1 MTPQM
6 MRDREPIVDE
16 AVDLMITKERY
27 GLDFSVSDAIY
38 NRLQNDTNNGGLK

>member
-6 MRDREPIVDE
+6 MKDREPIVDE
-16 AVDLMITKERY
+16 AVNLMITKERY

-38 NRLQNDTNNGGLK
+38 NRLQKGGN